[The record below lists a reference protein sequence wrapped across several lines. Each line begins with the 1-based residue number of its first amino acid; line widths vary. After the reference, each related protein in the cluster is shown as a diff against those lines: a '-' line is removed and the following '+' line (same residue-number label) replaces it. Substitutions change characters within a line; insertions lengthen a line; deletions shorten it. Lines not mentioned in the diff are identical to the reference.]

1 MAEVAQL
8 TVEVKQKGVQ
18 KATSDIKG
26 LGDTA
31 ARTEKR
37 VQGMQTQASKSS
49 GSVGNFGRTAGMAG
63 IQIEQMAGQMALG
76 VNPMR
81 ALGVQAADLGFILG
95 VPLLGAVIGIGAA
108 IGSVLMPQTS
118 RAKTSIEE
126 LQEVTD
132 LLDKT
137 FKRTSSSTQ
146 TLSDDIL
153 EIAQRSEAM
162 ALLKLAQS
170 ARQVEVAI
178 EAASDA
184 VGSELADT
192 LGSAA
197 TVSKNFNSNMDRL
210 GISAQELANNV
221 IDTTSAVDNFGAG
234 GANAINDLRDTISS
248 LTRIFGLTREQAIEF
263 AVAVSDFKTDDSVNN
278 IDALAQVSSTLGAQL
293 KGDSADAFQTFASNL
308 IDISSKAISAEDK
321 LKLINKAQADLTGF
335 IKDNSRVMGDNI
347 TAIDTLVQAL
357 DDEEKAL
364 TRAKNETISL
374 AAAKVYLQAVD
385 AGMTADQALA
395 LQNRYLNIQAMRD
408 ELRQTNQNTNA
419 NKTSLQ
425 TLLALGDK
433 RLSQDQQIR
442 NSYAR
447 RIAELQSQRDT
458 DLANEQAYN
467 DAILGLEMERDGK
480 LQDLSDR
487 RIRRAQAE
495 AQANMDSLDLYMQQV
510 QFNMENVDVA
520 LRDIT
525 AGALQT
531 FQYSV
536 GDAFEQF
543 ATGQIN
549 AEEAL
554 QNVSRAILGGV
565 INALGQM
572 VAQYIV
578 SQLAIDSFARTAAV
592 AAATGTAFQSQAM
605 VMQAGLNAYASTAAI
620 PVVGPALAPAAMA
633 TAIATTQPLATAA
646 GTLAMT
652 GAVIGGRALGGQVR
666 PGETYVVGER
676 GPEVLTMGNSMA
688 QITTNEA
695 LRGGKQTPVSNNVAN
710 VSFNINANDTKG
722 FDKLLNA
729 RRGQIVGMINQALN
743 ESGKV
748 RLV

>member
-8 TVEVKQKGVQ
+8 TVEVKQRGVQ

-31 ARTEKR
+31 ANTEKR
-37 VQGMQTQASKSS
+37 VQGMQKQASRSS

-63 IQIEQMAGQMALG
+63 IQIEQMAGQMAIG

-108 IGSVLMPQTS
+108 LGSVLMPQTS
-118 RAKTSIEE
+118 RAKSSIEE

-146 TLSDDIL
+146 TLSDEIL

-184 VGSELADT
+184 VGSELANT

-197 TVSKNFNSNMDRL
+197 TVSKDFNSNMDRL
-210 GISAQELANNV
+210 GISAQDLANDV
-221 IDTTSAVDNFGAG
+221 IDTSSAVDNFGAG
-234 GANAINDLRDTISS
+234 GVNAINDLRGTISS

-263 AVAVSDFKTDDSVNN
+263 ATAVSDFKTDDSVDN

-293 KGDSADAFQTFASNL
+293 KGDSADAFQTFASSL

-335 IKDNSRVMGDNI
+335 IKDNSQTMGDNI

-364 TRAKNETISL
+364 KRAKDETISL
-374 AAAKVYLQAVD
+374 AAAKVYLQAVES
-385 AGMTADQALA
+385 GMTADQALA

-408 ELRQTNQNTNA
+408 ELRQTNQNKDA

-447 RIAELQSQRDT
+447 RIAELQSQRDS
-458 DLANEQAYN
+458 DLANAQAYN

-578 SQLAIDSFARTAAV
+578 SQLAIDSFARTSAV
-592 AAATGTAFQSQAM
+592 AAATGQGFQAQAM
-605 VMQAGLNAYASTAAI
+605 SLQAGLNAFASTAAI
-620 PVVGPALAPAAMA
+620 PIIGPALAPAAMG
-633 TAIATTQPLATAA
+633 TALAVTQPLAAA
-646 GTLAMT
+646 VGALAMT
-652 GAVIGGRALGGQVR
+652 GATIGGRALGGQVLG
-666 PGETYVVGER
+666 GESYVVGER
-676 GPEVLTMGNSMA
+676 GPEILTMGGNGR
-688 QITTNEA
+688 ITPNEA
-695 LRGGKQTPVSNNVAN
+695 LGGGQPQQSVTNAN
-710 VSFNINANDTKG
+710 ISFNIQANDTKG
-722 FDKLLNA
+722 FDQLLA
-729 RRGQIVGMINQALN
+729 SRRGSIVSMINKALADK
-743 ESGKV
+743 GKRAIV
-748 RLV
+748 